1 MKLFIVSLIIAVLS
15 GLGVGSGG
23 LLVIYLSLFES
34 MPQIEAQGINLL
46 FFMFAAASSLCYNFV
61 KRHIFVGAVLIMS
74 ISGMIG
80 SVIGSYIS
88 SIIPAQMLKMIFG
101 GMLVF
106 SGIIAT
112 KKEFRAKKHSKK
124 ADRNDKNERLR
135 KN

>member
-61 KRHIFVGAVLIMS
+61 KRHIFVGVVLIMS
-74 ISGMIG
+74 LFGMIG
-80 SVIGSYIS
+80 SLMGSYIS
-88 SIIPAQMLKMIFG
+88 SIMPARILKMIFG
-101 GMLVF
+101 GMLIF

-112 KKEFRAKKHSKK
+112 KKEFKTQKHSKK
-124 ADRNDKNERLR
+124 VAKNDK
-135 KN
+135 KAKF